1 MLQIGSKV
9 RIKEDTEWDGIPFEA
24 GAIATVTEIKL
35 SDTAFVEMVWV
46 RFDPEAAYAEF
57 DADLLEEVR

>member
-9 RIKEDTEWDGIPFEA
+9 RIKQDKWDGIPFEA
-24 GAIATVTEIKL
+24 GAIATVTKINL

-46 RFDPEAAYAEF
+46 RFDPEEAYAEF